1 MTHIKICGITT
12 LADAV
17 ASVEAGADL
26 IGFNFYPPSPRS
38 ISAGECA
45 RITRLLTKEFPA
57 IRLVGVFVNM
67 PVEQVKSILE
77 NCSINYAQ
85 LHGDETPETLE
96 SLQGKAYKAF
106 RGIPHSKILNQFT
119 LKGIGNTPAFL
130 IDASVQGLYGGSGV
144 TADWQ
149 SAAQLAR
156 KYPGNPGTCTGM
168 LLAGGLNPENV
179 AAAVEKVKPW
189 GVDTASG
196 VESAPGRKDAQKMK
210 AFIEAVRAASS

>member
-77 NCSINYAQ
+77 NCSLNYAQ
-85 LHGDETPETLE
+85 LHGDETAEMLAALP
-96 SLQGKAYKAF
+96 GKAYKAF
-106 RGIPHSKILNQFT
+106 RGLPSPAIFDQFISLNSGT
-119 LKGIGNTPAFL
+119 GPAFL
-130 IDASVQGLYGGSGV
+130 MDASVQGLYGGSGQ
-144 TADWQ
+144 TADW
-149 SAAQLAR
+149 SAAANLASQA
-156 KYPGNPGTCTGM
+156 PM
-168 LLAGGLNPENV
+168 LLAGGLNPDNV
-179 AAAVEKVKPW
+179 AAAIAQVKPW

-196 VESAPGRKDAQKMK
+196 VESAPGRKDANKMK
-210 AFIEAVRAASS
+210 AFVEAVRTVID